1 MESWHQSN
9 SKPVVNFGT
18 RGFTLIELMIVVVI
32 VAVIAAV
39 ALPTYFGSIRKSRR
53 ADAIAAVSQIQQGQE
68 RWRANDAAY
77 TATLSNL
84 NVATPTTSGYYA
96 LATTA
101 LTGNQTCPG
110 TTTVVSCTAGSCYSA
125 TATAQPGTSQ
135 ASDAGCTAMSAAWLG
150 PCGVFSTTPAK
161 CWSK

>member
-1 MESWHQSN
+1 MEWRHQSN

-39 ALPTYFGSIRKSRR
+39 ALPAYFGSIRKSRR

-96 LATTA
+96 LATAT
-101 LTGNQTCPG
+101 LTGNQTCPNG
-110 TTTVVSCTAGSCYSA
+110 TVVPCTAGSCYSA
-125 TATAQPGTSQ
+125 TATAVAGTSQ
-135 ASDAGCTAMSAAWLG
+135 VSDAGCTTMTAAWLG
-150 PCGVFSTTPAK
+150 PCGVFSTIPGK